1 MCINKMKSELVVYR
15 LYEKSDETTDLIGTD
30 YYVIKD
36 GENDFKGYKRE
47 DISEKIKK
55 GKYDLIDW
63 NFDDSLQP
71 STPLRGAT
79 KVEAK
84 PDLEIENI
92 QNVNYGFRYKEN
104 KNTINLNK
112 LYFTDKINLIDK
124 SVIND
129 YDIECILNI
138 IQNLMKNKD
147 SNLNKYDSRLYNELM
162 GECQYVENKNLKY
175 LFLVYKK

>member
-30 YYVIKD
+30 YYVVKN

-47 DISEKIKK
+47 DISEKIKE

-63 NFDDSLQP
+63 NLE
-71 STPLRGAT
+71 G
-79 KVEAK
+79 K
-84 PDLEIENI
+84 PDIEIEHI

-104 KNTINLNK
+104 KNTMNLNK

-129 YDIECILNI
+129 YDIECIINV
-138 IQNLMKNKD
+138 IQNLMNNKD

-162 GECQYVENKNLKY
+162 GEYQYVENKNLKY
-175 LFLVYKK
+175 LFLMYKK